1 MYMPYL
7 DTGSFFMGSDVTAA
21 GSLPTSSLDPAA
33 SAYVKK
39 PSLPIQPIPATL
51 ILHAS
56 LLVLAISRAFPSAH
70 QSLHLTIYLWGKG
83 IITDNNVAIERI
95 GGGYT
100 ACVAA
105 LAYYWFWYVY
115 AGNADGDGNSDGAK
129 VIRNVRRNVIDP
141 IPPFLRADMRGLGYV
156 RVAD

>member
-1 MYMPYL
+1 
-7 DTGSFFMGSDVTAA
+7 MGADAAPDV
-21 GSLPTSSLDPAA
+21 LPPTSTQHPPAP
-33 SAYVKK
+33 AYVKQ
-39 PSLPIQPIPATL
+39 PSVPIQPIPATL

-70 QSLHLTIYLWGKG
+70 QSLHLTVYLWGKG
-83 IITDNNVAIERI
+83 IITDNNVVIERI

-100 ACVAA
+100 ACVVA

-115 AGNADGDGNSDGAK
+115 AGNAAGDGNSDGAK
-129 VIRNVRRNVIDP
+129 VLRNVRRNVVDP
-141 IPPFLRADMRGLGYV
+141 IPAFLRADMRGLGYV